1 MKIVLFGASGLI
13 GQGVLRECLAAA
25 DVERVVSIARAPLGV
40 THELDSDAPRSTGAC
55 FLTVHATF
63 QGPCTRSIGAL
74 KMPSEPSGPN
84 AQRSE
89 SPT

>member
-1 MKIVLFGASGLI
+1 MYVMAGSPTRALRTTTFDRRPVELSSAAREMACMKIVLFGASGLI

-55 FLTVHATF
+55 FL
-63 QGPCTRSIGAL
+63 
-74 KMPSEPSGPN
+74 
-84 AQRSE
+84 
-89 SPT
+89 